1 MKNLLMAFTLIL
13 TLTAIAE
20 NRKPEAPI
28 DPQNAVLNSLYVQV
42 PDVSKCDSGKLSAR
56 EIQIAFNAI
65 NRIRA
70 LHRLSPVTYNSSM
83 DEKSA
88 KAALIV
94 AANRNMAHHPA
105 PESLCFSTEGAT
117 ASTHSNLFISTYS
130 IWDPTTAGRRV
141 PDIVKQMKKYLIPT
155 TDIVNSWIIDLD
167 IPSAGHRRW
176 MLDPFLTEVSFG
188 RVDAINHTGS
198 RWDVV
203 TGGALLYNAART
215 LPLLPP
221 HFFVACPFNDYPA
234 SLFNK
239 DEFLSFSAVPISV
252 KMRGNALVRF
262 DEAKIIITDQDGK
275 SMPVRDLH
283 WDNKAYGVP
292 NALIWKTPGIKLR
305 KRYHVTVSNVRFG
318 DASRTYRYWFR
329 VLP

>member
-1 MKNLLMAFTLIL
+1 MRIAGLFCVLIL
-13 TLTAIAE
+13 AMGGFAGH
-20 NRKPEAPI
+20 PEKKAPEELATRVI
-28 DPQNAVLNSLYVQV
+28 GPLYVQI
-42 PDVSKCDSGKLSAR
+42 PDVSKCNSGKLSAR

-65 NRIRA
+65 NHIRA

-94 AANRNMAHHPA
+94 TANRNMSHHPA
-105 PESLCFSTEGAT
+105 HESLCYSKEGAI
-117 ASTHSNLFISTYS
+117 ASSHSNLFISTYS

-141 PDIVKQMKKYLIPT
+141 PDIVRQMKKYLIPT

-167 IPSAGHRRW
+167 IPSVGHRRW

-188 RVDAINHTGS
+188 RVDKINHTGS

-203 TGGALLYNAART
+203 TGGALLYNGART

-221 HFFVACPFNDYPA
+221 DFFVACPFNDYPA
-234 SLFNK
+234 SLFDK
-239 DEFLSFSAVPISV
+239 DEFLSFSAVPISA
-252 KMRGNALVRF
+252 KMRENALVRF
-262 DEAKIIITDQDGK
+262 DEAKIFITDQNGK

-318 DASRTYRYWFR
+318 NASRTYRYWFR
-329 VLP
+329 VMP